1 MKELLKRSVTALIFA
16 GVVVGLVYYSFYSF
30 LLLLLIIVIGGV
42 YEMIHLFNLAKFS
55 VNKNYLW
62 IKIVLSILFISY
74 SCFEYDT
81 IRFYVFLLLSV
92 IMMVEFLLRD
102 HFTQAV
108 AEFFVAMYF
117 SVFFVASLDVFYF
130 HAQKHYL
137 YDYVLLIIFM
147 IWAND
152 TFAYLTGKLLG
163 KHKLMPEVS
172 PKKSVEG
179 FVGGI
184 IFSLLTAIL
193 YFQYVLS
200 EYTIWSW
207 MDTII
212 IAIIVST
219 FGTMGDLI
227 ESKFKRLAGVKDSGK
242 ILPGHGGILDRF
254 DAWYLS
260 IPVID
265 LFLYLKNFLW

>member
-1 MKELLKRSVTALIFA
+1 
-16 GVVVGLVYYSFYSF
+16 
-30 LLLLLIIVIGGV
+30 
-42 YEMIHLFNLAKFS
+42 
-55 VNKNYLW
+55 
-62 IKIVLSILFISY
+62 
-74 SCFEYDT
+74 
-81 IRFYVFLLLSV
+81 
-92 IMMVEFLLRD
+92 MVEFLLRD